1 MNEDFGCVRSLRVR
15 KGRRM
20 EWCVFLSCGG
30 MGFGCVLLW
39 LQVKVTSNAFR
50 WREEDSIEEKM
61 LLKDVAQWEV

>member
-15 KGRRM
+15 DPKKMRWR
-20 EWCVFLSCGG
+20 VFLSCCG

-39 LQVKVTSNAFR
+39 LQVKVTSNAFH
-50 WREEDSIEEKM
+50 WREENSIEEKM